1 MSTTNLII
9 TPGDDDID
17 LKNLQSF
24 ALTVSWCSKA
34 ILEVFYDD
42 HLTGVSG
49 IDYTG
54 LAGDEEEAVIYAGQ
68 LTVPKDEIGNYVG
81 DSKPNQKYV

>member
-34 ILEVFYDD
+34 ILEVFYDN

-49 IDYTG
+49 IDYTS